1 MKIVCNGMKYTSFD
15 KWKLNYSNG
24 GQPNSTR
31 SGGCLINKFLCTSM
45 AFYKILTVKVNNI
58 YNTPNDLYTIPS
70 KLQYQYDMIFLMS
83 GHHYIRLQAK
93 PIWKHRTK
101 L

>member
-1 MKIVCNGMKYTSFD
+1 
-15 KWKLNYSNG
+15 
-24 GQPNSTR
+24 
-31 SGGCLINKFLCTSM
+31 M

-58 YNTPNDLYTIPS
+58 YNTPNVLYTIPS

-101 L
+101 LLRDVANNYHGFNTKKNG

>member
-1 MKIVCNGMKYTSFD
+1 
-15 KWKLNYSNG
+15 
-24 GQPNSTR
+24 
-31 SGGCLINKFLCTSM
+31 M

-70 KLQYQYDMIFLMS
+70 KLQYQYDMICLMS

-93 PIWKHRTK
+93 PIWKHRTNYK
-101 L
+101 GMWQIIIMVSIQKKNG

>member
-24 GQPNSTR
+24 GKPNSTR

-58 YNTPNDLYTIPS
+58 YNTPNDLYTLPF